1 VGEGI
6 RYNITKLMPKII
18 LVTGANRGIGL
29 EICRQLGKIGHTVIL
44 TARNEEKGREAIKK
58 ITGDVVFHVLDV
70 TSQASVD
77 ELFHNV
83 NDEYGRLD
91 VLINNAGIVMKNTD
105 LSLIEIEDVKVIM
118 ETNFYGPMRM
128 NKAFTPL
135 LQKSDDARIIN
146 VSSSMG
152 SLANLTGGYAGYR
165 LSKIGLNAQTILL
178 SYDLKRAGIKVF
190 SMCPGW
196 VKTDMGGTAAPR
208 PVTIGADTAVW
219 LSLEKNL
226 VPGKFYRDRKIIQW

>member
-1 VGEGI
+1 
-6 RYNITKLMPKII
+6 MSKIV

-29 EICRQLGKIGHTVIL
+29 EICKQLGRIGHTVIL
-44 TARNEEKGREAIKK
+44 TARNEEKGREAIKELK
-58 ITGDVVFHVLDV
+58 GDVVFHTLDV

-77 ELFHNV
+77 ELYHFV
-83 NDEYGRLD
+83 SDEYNRLD

-105 LSLIEIEDVKVIM
+105 LSLIEIDDVKKIM

-128 NKAFTPL
+128 NKAFMPL
-135 LQKSDDARIIN
+135 LQKSEDARIIN

-152 SLANLTGGYAGYR
+152 SVANLTGGYAGYR
-165 LSKIGLNAQTILL
+165 ISKIGLNAQTILL
-178 SYDLKRAGIKVF
+178 SYDLKRIGIKVF

-208 PVTIGADTAVW
+208 PVNMGADTAVW
-219 LSLEKNL
+219 LALENNL
-226 VPGKFYRDRKIIQW
+226 TSGKFYRDRKIIPW